1 MPKYRSVVGGV
12 ASNRRIRKHIPIRM
26 RFRTIALPTAA
37 RVPVANSSKSPGRR
51 GAMTRPVSAK
61 MVANSRA

>member
-1 MPKYRSVVGGV
+1 MPKYRSVVHGV
-12 ASNRRIRKHIPIRM
+12 ASNQRIRKHIPIRM

-37 RVPVANSSKSPGRR
+37 RAPVANSNKSRGRK
-51 GAMTRPVSAK
+51 GAMRRPVSAK